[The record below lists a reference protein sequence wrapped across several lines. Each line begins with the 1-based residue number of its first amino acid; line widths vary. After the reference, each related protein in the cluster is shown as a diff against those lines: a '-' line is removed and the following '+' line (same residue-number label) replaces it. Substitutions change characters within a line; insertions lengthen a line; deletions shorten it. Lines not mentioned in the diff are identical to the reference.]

1 MLAADY
7 SRLGEEL
14 KAVEDAGADMLHLDI
29 MDGHFVPYLTYG
41 PMLVDAVSK
50 LTSLRL
56 ISHLMVERP
65 EALIADFVKSGSD
78 VVTIH
83 AEASTDI
90 KRDLSLIGKSGAK
103 KGLAVNPDTS
113 LKSVRKHL
121 AGIDLL
127 LVMSVVPGRGGQ
139 KFMPEVLDKV
149 AEAKKIALE
158 ESLGFA
164 VEIDGGI
171 NNETAPLAREAG
183 VDILAAGTAVFKSS
197 NYAESIRVLRG
208 SA

>member
-29 MDGHFVPYLTYG
+29 MDGRFVPKLTYG
-41 PMLVDAVSK
+41 PMLVDAIAK

-103 KGLAVNPDTS
+103 KGLAVNPDTP

-121 AGIDLL
+121 AGIDLF

-149 AEAKKIALE
+149 AEAKKIAAE
-158 ESLGFA
+158 ESLDFA

-183 VDILAAGTAVFKSS
+183 VDILVAGTAVFKSS